1 MHIER
6 YLIVMKLVGT
16 FQNKIS
22 GCTSGVRVYYVFFTS
37 NDDGVSYFHFYNFF
51 ETLYIYLQT
60 WYLGNL
66 ATLGTTWYFGLS
78 NTSTSSSYCTL
89 GTYVRRGRLP
99 VPSTKYYT
107 RILVYKYIYI
117 FSIKSINIYQ
127 VQNSNLGTTRRFLLV
142 GSYFNI

>member
-1 MHIER
+1 MVDNVGGPKSLSSSVELVLVIISYFVMMHIER

-78 NTSTSSSYCTL
+78 NTSRNPTSSSYCTL

-107 RILVYKYIYI
+107 RILVYK
-117 FSIKSINIYQ
+117 NIY
-127 VQNSNLGTTRRFLLV
+127 F
-142 GSYFNI
+142 